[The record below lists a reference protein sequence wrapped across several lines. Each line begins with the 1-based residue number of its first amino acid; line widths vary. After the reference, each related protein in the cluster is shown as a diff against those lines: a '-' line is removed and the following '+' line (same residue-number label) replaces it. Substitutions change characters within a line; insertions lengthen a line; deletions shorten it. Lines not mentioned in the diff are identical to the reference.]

1 MSKTSDSATAERPRP
16 ARRAARA
23 PARSP
28 IRIVGARQH
37 NLRGFDLEIP
47 DGELVVVTG
56 VSGSGKSS
64 LAFDTLYAEGQRR
77 YVESF
82 STYAR
87 QFLDR
92 MDRPAVDRIEGIPPA
107 VAIDQSNPVK
117 NSRSTVGTMTELTDY
132 AKLLW
137 ARIGELHC
145 RSCGEVVRRDQPPA
159 IAAELE
165 RRPAGT
171 RLVLTFP
178 LDARNTV
185 APAELRE
192 ILRRNG
198 FTRLWAD
205 GDAIDLDEAPE
216 ETLGGG
222 RTEVVADRVVAG
234 QIARARLVD
243 SIELALRFGA
253 GVMRAHDLTSGET
266 LAFSARLHCARC
278 DLTYRDPVPSLFSFN
293 SPVGACPTCHGF
305 GRTIEIDYGLV
316 IPEPERTLK
325 NDAIK
330 PWTSPSYREC
340 YRDLLEFCAARRIPT
355 NVAWKDL
362 PAAARQTIL
371 HGAGEEF
378 YGVDGFFDWLK
389 GRSYKMHI
397 RVMLAR
403 YRDYVTCPDCRGSR
417 LKPDSLLFQ
426 VGGKTIAEFYALPIS
441 TARRHL
447 AELALGAFAEEAGL
461 ALRREMES
469 RLGYLDEVGLGYLT
483 LDRQS
488 RTLSGGEVQRVNLTT
503 ALGAHLVN
511 TLYVLDEP
519 SIGLHARDTARLVR
533 ILHGLRELGNTLVV
547 VEHDPDL
554 IRAADRIVD
563 LGPGAGEHGGELLY
577 AGPLATL
584 GRAVRRGSLTAE
596 FLAGRRQIERTRDR
610 RRVDLKGGHAITI
623 AGASA
628 HNLRNLDVEI
638 PLERFVC
645 VTGVSGSGK
654 STLVVDVLYRGLR
667 RQRGDR
673 AERPGAVKAIRGAAD
688 VAEVILVDQSPIGR
702 SPRANAATYVKAYDG
717 IRRRF
722 AATDAAQAR
731 GYDAATFSFNVEG
744 GRCEHCAGD
753 GFEKIEMQF
762 LSDVYLPCPACGGKR
777 FQPEVLAIKLD
788 GRTILDVLDLTVDEA
803 VRVFAD
809 DESIATPLKPLA
821 EVGLGYLRLGQP
833 LSTLSGGEAQRL
845 KLAAHLKSSLWQ
857 GSLFLFDE
865 PTTGLHLADVEVLLR
880 ALQRLVELG
889 HSVVVI
895 EHHLE
900 VIAAADW
907 VIDLGPEGGAAG
919 GELVAAGPPAAI
931 AAAAGSHTGRHLAPV
946 LARQAARETAGRA
959 RAVAE
964 RTTRANENRTV
975 YRLDEPFRE
984 PVAAAEP
991 AAPLPAARAAA
1002 RAGRRGPDL
1011 IQVRGARQNN
1021 LRNVDIDIPRDRLVV
1036 ITGPSGSGKSTLA
1049 YDILFAEGQRRYM
1062 ESLSAYARQFV
1073 TQMPRADVES
1083 TRGLPPTVA
1092 IEQRV
1097 SRGGRKSTVATATE
1111 IYPFMRLLFAKS
1123 GTPHCPDCNVPIEP
1137 QTRRQILDE
1146 IRRRYPGRRVQLLA
1160 PVVRDRKGYHKD
1172 VLVRLRKLGL
1182 ETARVDGTIVPL
1194 SPLPK
1199 LDRYREHRIEAA
1211 AGSAV
1216 VQNKEA
1222 LRAAVD
1228 AALDLGRGVLRVVP
1242 SRGPEVTLSERLAC
1256 PECGLGIDDLDPR
1269 AFSFNSPLGACP
1281 RCTGLGVLGHPESDP
1296 DADLDWEDA
1305 GGEAETGDGTGDGAG
1320 DGNGSGAGG
1329 TAGGPCPECGGRR
1342 LRPESLAVRFRE
1354 RSIAD
1359 LTALTVAE
1367 AERFFSSLKLG
1378 PRETAIAGP
1387 LAAEI
1392 ASRLRFLK
1400 EVGLPYLT
1408 LDRSADTL
1416 SGGEAQRIRLAAQL
1430 GSNLRGVLYILDEP
1444 TIGLHARDHE
1454 KLLKTLVA
1462 LRDRGNSVI
1471 VVEHDE
1477 ETIRAADQIID
1488 LGPGA
1493 GRNGGRVVAQ
1503 GTPAAV
1509 ARTPGSPTGAY
1520 LKRRQQPPPAPR
1532 RIPSGNSI
1540 RVLGA
1545 SEHNLKEID
1554 VEFPLGALTCVT
1566 GVSGSGKSTLV
1577 RDVLYHALRHELGL
1591 KEGRA
1596 PGRHRGLVLRGE
1608 VKRVAEVDQSPIGKT
1623 PRSVPATYVGILAEI
1638 RRLLAQTPTARA
1650 RGYSQNRFSFNV
1662 KGGRCETCAGQ
1673 GRVKIEMNFMPN
1685 VYVECDSCGGR
1696 RFNAETLE
1704 VVWSGRSIADILELT
1719 VAEAEDALA
1728 AVPAVHRRLAVLE
1741 EIGLGYL
1748 TLGQPSNTLSGGEA
1762 QRIKLAA
1769 ELGSAT
1775 GGRTVYLLDEPTTG
1789 LHLGD
1794 TEMLLACLHR
1804 LVDRGDTVIVIEHN
1818 LEFIGAADHVI
1829 DLGPEGGEGGG
1840 RVVAAGHP
1848 GELAG
1853 MGKKSH
1859 TGAALARHF
1868 GRG

>member
-1 MSKTSDSATAERPRP
+1 MSKTLDSTTRETPRPR
-16 ARRAARA
+16 RRAASA

-28 IRIVGARQH
+28 IRIIGARQH

-92 MDRPAVDRIEGIPPA
+92 MDRPQVDRIEGIPPA

-145 RSCGEVVRRDQPPA
+145 RSCGEAVRRDQPPS
-159 IAAELE
+159 IAAEIE

-171 RLVLTFP
+171 RLALTFP

-185 APAELRE
+185 DPDELRA

-198 FTRLWAD
+198 FTRLWAG
-205 GDAIDLDEAPE
+205 GDAIDLDEAPAE
-216 ETLGGG
+216 LLAGG
-222 RTEVVADRVVAG
+222 RTEVVADRVIAG

-253 GVMRAHDLTSGET
+253 GVMRVHDLASGDT
-266 LAFSARLHCARC
+266 LAYSARLHCARC
-278 DLTYRDPVPSLFSFN
+278 DLTYRDPVPNLFSFN

-316 IPEPERTLK
+316 VPEPERTLR

-340 YRDLLEFCAARRIPT
+340 YRDLLEFCTARRIPT
-355 NVAWKDL
+355 DVAWKNL
-362 PAAARQTIL
+362 PAAARELIL

-378 YGVDGFFDWLK
+378 YGVDGFFEWLK

-403 YRDYVTCPDCRGSR
+403 YRDYVTCPDCRGAR
-417 LKPDSLLFQ
+417 LKPEALLFRI
-426 VGGKTIAEFYALPIS
+426 GGLSIAEFYALPIS
-441 TARRHL
+441 AARRHL
-447 AELALGAFAEEAGL
+447 AALTLGALAEEAGL

-519 SIGLHARDTARLVR
+519 SIGLHPRDTARLIR

-554 IRAADRIVD
+554 MRAADRIVD
-563 LGPGAGEHGGELLY
+563 LGPGAGERGGRLLY
-577 AGPLATL
+577 AGPLATIE
-584 GRAVRRGSLTAE
+584 RAARSGSLTVE
-596 FLAGRRQIERTRDR
+596 FLAGRRRIERMRAR
-610 RRVDLKGGHAITI
+610 RPVDLAKGRTI
-623 AGASA
+623 AISGAAA
-628 HNLRNLDVEI
+628 HNLKGLDVTI

-654 STLVVDVLYRGLR
+654 STLVVDILCRGLR
-667 RQRGDR
+667 RLKGDR
-673 AERPGAVKAIRGAAD
+673 TESPGAVKAIRGGGD
-688 VAEVILVDQSPIGR
+688 VNEVILVDQSPIGR
-702 SPRANAATYVKAYDG
+702 SPRANAATYLKAYDG

-722 AATDAAQAR
+722 AETDAARAR
-731 GYDAATFSFNVEG
+731 GYDATTFSFNVEG

-777 FQPEVLAIKLD
+777 FQPEVLAITLD
-788 GRTILDVLDLTVDEA
+788 GRTILEVLELTVDEA
-803 VRVFAD
+803 IRAFAD
-809 DESIATPLKPLA
+809 DESIAGPLKPLA

-845 KLAAHLKSSLWQ
+845 KLAAHLKSALWQ

-880 ALQRLVELG
+880 ALQRLVDLG

-907 VIDLGPEGGAAG
+907 VIDLGPEGGPGG
-919 GELVAAGPPAAI
+919 GEVVAAGPPDAI
-931 AAAAGSHTGRHLAPV
+931 AAAARSHTGRHLAPL
-946 LARQAARETAGRA
+946 LARQAAGARPA
-959 RAVAE
+959 RAKAAVRE
-964 RTTRANENRTV
+964 DRTV
-975 YRLDEPFRE
+975 YRLDEPVPA
-984 PVAAAEP
+984 PVTSAAPAALAP
-991 AAPLPAARAAA
+991 AAPRPGAAR
-1002 RAGRRGPDL
+1002 RVRRGPDL

-1021 LRNVDIDIPRDRLVV
+1021 LRDLDLDIPRDRLVV

-1073 TQMPRADVES
+1073 TQLPRADVDS

-1111 IYPFMRLLFAKS
+1111 IYPFMRLLFAKT
-1123 GTPHCPDCNVPIEP
+1123 GTPHCPDCQVPIEP
-1137 QTRRQILDE
+1137 QTRRQIVEE
-1146 IRRRYPGRRVQLLA
+1146 IQRRYPGRRVKLLA
-1160 PVVRDRKGYHKD
+1160 PVVRDRKGFHKD
-1172 VLVRLRKLGL
+1172 VFVRLRKLGL
-1182 ETARVDGTIVPL
+1182 EAARVDGSIVPL

-1199 LDRYREHRIEAA
+1199 LDRYREHRIEVV

-1216 VQNKEA
+1216 VQHQDA
-1222 LRAAVD
+1222 LRSAVD
-1228 AALDLGRGVLRVVP
+1228 AALDLGRGAVRVVP
-1242 SRGPEVTLSERLAC
+1242 SRGAEVTLSERLAC
-1256 PECGLGIDDLDPR
+1256 PECGLGIDELDPR

-1281 RCTGLGVLGHPESDP
+1281 RCSGLGVLGHPESDP
-1296 DADLDWEDA
+1296 DLAAEDA
-1305 GGEAETGDGTGDGAG
+1305 CDEDGPEYGTGSGGA
-1320 DGNGSGAGG
+1320 AE
-1329 TAGGPCPECGGRR
+1329 GPCPDCGGSR
-1342 LRPESLAVRFRE
+1342 LRRESLAVRFRE

-1359 LTALTVAE
+1359 LTALTVAD
-1367 AERFFSSLKLG
+1367 AERFFARLKLG
-1378 PRETAIAGP
+1378 ARETAIAGP
-1387 LAAEI
+1387 LVGEI
-1392 ASRLRFLK
+1392 VARLRFLAA
-1400 EVGLPYLT
+1400 VGLPYLT

-1454 KLLKTLVA
+1454 RLLATLVA

-1477 ETIRAADQIID
+1477 DTIRAADQVID

-1493 GRNGGRVVAQ
+1493 GANGGRVVAQ
-1503 GTPAAV
+1503 GTPATV
-1509 ARTPGSPTGAY
+1509 ASTPGSPTGAY
-1520 LKRRQQPPPAPR
+1520 LQRRRAPAAAPR
-1532 RIPSGNSI
+1532 RIPSGNMI

-1545 SEHNLKEID
+1545 AEHNLKEID

-1591 KEGRA
+1591 KESRL
-1596 PGRHRGLVLRGE
+1596 PGRHRGLLVRGE

-1623 PRSVPATYVGILAEI
+1623 PRSVPATYVGIIAEI

-1650 RGYSQNRFSFNV
+1650 RGYGPNRFSFNV
-1662 KGGRCETCAGQ
+1662 AGGRCETCAGQ
-1673 GRVKIEMNFMPN
+1673 GRVKIEMNFLPN

-1719 VAEAEDALA
+1719 VAEAEDAFA
-1728 AVPAVHRRLAVLE
+1728 AVPAVHRRLAVLA

-1775 GGRTVYLLDEPTTG
+1775 GGHTVYLLDEPTTG

-1794 TEMLLACLHR
+1794 TAKLLACLHR

-1818 LEFIGAADHVI
+1818 LEFIAAADHVI
-1829 DLGPEGGEGGG
+1829 DLGPEGGQDGG

-1848 GELAG
+1848 LDVAQLGG
-1853 MGKKSH
+1853 KSH

-1868 GRG
+1868 GRA